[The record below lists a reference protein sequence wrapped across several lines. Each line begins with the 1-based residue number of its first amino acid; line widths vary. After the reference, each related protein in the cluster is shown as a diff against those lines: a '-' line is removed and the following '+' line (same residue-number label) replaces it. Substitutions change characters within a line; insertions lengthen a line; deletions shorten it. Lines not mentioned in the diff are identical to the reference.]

1 MSEALT
7 EICKMDPEFS
17 KEEFLKKCEYDI
29 IPTVLEAMVRGDL
42 EILKDWC
49 HEGPYNILS
58 TPIKQALALGKLSLK
73 MCTYLTSFEMQI
85 NLMNYVAS

>member
-7 EICKMDPEFS
+7 EICKMDPDFS
-17 KEEFLKKCEYDI
+17 KEAFLKKCENDI
-29 IPTVLEAMVRGDL
+29 IPNILEAMVRGEL

-58 TPIKQALALGKLSLK
+58 APIKQAKSLGKEVLSIIPS
-73 MCTYLTSFEMQI
+73 TSRCV
-85 NLMNYVAS
+85 Y

>member
-58 TPIKQALALGKLSLK
+58 TPIKQALALGKLTLTFLK
-73 MCTYLTSFEMQI
+73 YWTNNFMK
-85 NLMNYVAS
+85 